1 MGTVKTTT
9 TPFSDPRTLDDIKSK
24 ASDIRA
30 TVEDKARGA
39 AHRVSDGL
47 STVGVKMQDKP
58 LAALGIA
65 LGVGFILGRLMAR

>member
-1 MGTVKTTT
+1 MGTAKTTT
-9 TPFSDPRTLDDIKSK
+9 TPFAEATTMADVK
-24 ASDIRA
+24 AKAADIRA

-47 STVGVKMQDKP
+47 SNVGVKMQDKP